1 VPNIDGTGIEPG
13 PNGTTAAVWGNNT
26 DGSLSR
32 IDLTVTPPKAA
43 SVGNHGAYG
52 DMAVVGPD
60 GSFYASSGG
69 SVVKV
74 TNPDGTCGLVS
85 SAPTLTLRLR
95 AKFSHPRVF
104 LCRLASPMF
113 RCLRVQP
120 LRSRLAAPEQ
130 PQEPQS
136 WMQQEQPPKSTTTRK
151 PRTSTTTT
159 TKKQRTTTTF
169 PRTTTTVKK
178 SR

>member
-60 GSFYASSGG
+60 GFLLCKLWRISSEG
-69 SVVKV
+69 
-74 TNPDGTCGLVS
+74 N
-85 SAPTLTLRLR
+85 
-95 AKFSHPRVF
+95 
-104 LCRLASPMF
+104 
-113 RCLRVQP
+113 QP
-120 LRSRLAAPEQ
+120 
-130 PQEPQS
+130 
-136 WMQQEQPPKSTTTRK
+136 
-151 PRTSTTTT
+151 
-159 TKKQRTTTTF
+159 
-169 PRTTTTVKK
+169 
-178 SR
+178 